1 MENNIFLEENK
12 KLQKN
17 ILEVS
22 QIIWNIKQPLIK
34 DLYIFISSLIN
45 LYFLRMKQ
53 LIKDV
58 SS

>member
-12 KLQKN
+12 NLQKN

-22 QIIWNIKQPLIK
+22 QIISNIRQPLIK

-53 LIKDV
+53 LITDV

>member
-22 QIIWNIKQPLIK
+22 QIISNIRQPLIK

-53 LIKDV
+53 LITDV